1 MIIFNSVKAGSKF
14 LIKLS
19 VLLISYDFSV
29 NFAVAAPDA
38 GSLQQQINR
47 EQQVAPAKL
56 LSSPESTAPVVAAK
70 SPKGIQIT
78 VTQFKFVGNTLLAS
92 DVLAAQLGSYLNRP
106 IDFAALQEAAD
117 ALAAFYRESG
127 WVVQTLVPEQ
137 DFVNGMVTLQIIEAK
152 FGAVVPEGNL
162 PGLVDMPLIL
172 DIFRTQL
179 REGDPL
185 NGDALDRA
193 LLLADDLPGVAVS
206 GRMQPGKK
214 QGETDVLLKMA
225 DEPEFSG
232 DSTTDNT
239 GSRSTGVNRVLA
251 NLNLNSPLGRG
262 DLFTINTIF
271 TVGSDYERVGGTF
284 PLGSNGLRVGASA
297 SHLYYH
303 LITSEYATTNVF
315 GTSNVCG
322 VEASYPIFR
331 SRKQNLNL
339 ALNLDEKRF
348 DNQSAGV
355 TVSRYKVVPL
365 SIALS
370 GNLFD
375 QFGGGGANSASLTV
389 IQGHLYDRA
398 SSATPDGSYSKFKY
412 TFSRQQVLTEDLS
425 LFGSVSGQKASR
437 NLDSSENFGLGG
449 NSGVRAYPTS
459 EGSGNEGWMMNLE
472 VRLHLPEG
480 FNLTGFYDHGQISL
494 AKSPT
499 GTGINDYVLQ
509 GAGLTLLWQ
518 SGSYPTLKMTWA
530 HRIGDNPN
538 QTSTGFDQDGS
549 LTKNRFWLSA
559 SIPF

>member
-1 MIIFNSVKAGSKF
+1 
-14 LIKLS
+14 
-19 VLLISYDFSV
+19 
-29 NFAVAAPDA
+29 
-38 GSLQQQINR
+38 
-47 EQQVAPAKL
+47 
-56 LSSPESTAPVVAAK
+56 LSSPESTAPVVGVK
-70 SPKGIQIT
+70 LPKGIQIT
-78 VTQFKFVGNTLLAS
+78 VTQFKFAGNTLLTS
-92 DVLAAQLGSYLNRP
+92 DVLAAQLASYLNHP

-137 DFVNGMVTLQIIEAK
+137 DFVNGRVTLQIIEAK

-162 PGLVDMPLIL
+162 PSLVDMPLIL

-179 REGDPL
+179 HEGDPL

-206 GRMQPGKK
+206 GRMQPGKM

-232 DSTTDNT
+232 DSTIDNT
-239 GSRSTGVNRVLA
+239 GSRSTGVNRALA
-251 NLNLNSPLGRG
+251 NLNFNSPLGQG

-271 TVGSDYERVGGTF
+271 TGGSDYERVGGTF
-284 PLGSNGLRVGASA
+284 PLGSYGLRVGASA

-331 SRKQNLNL
+331 SRKQNLNF

-412 TFSRQQVLTEDLS
+412 TFSRQQVVTEDLS

-538 QTSTGFDQDGS
+538 QTATGFDQDGS